1 MCRTYH
7 RPYTY
12 PNRIGNVHILCWTS
26 HRTAS
31 PVPARSW
38 GRRAAT
44 REKGEGMSEKASK
57 GRKPVRPGTPVPPA
71 GAATSP
77 AADEEKPVEEQ
88 GAVASDGAATG
99 GAFGEAAPDFN
110 DYGGKPK
117 KRHRVLKVAAIV
129 LVVWLAFTGV
139 RFFIEFGPF
148 RQQAAQLS
156 MGDAYSDNLSPD
168 KYDLQTPQRDLE
180 PDHEFDFELDDGVDL
195 GLENIGDEATG
206 DYQIADATGSARVF
220 ADGALTEEIPIQVT
234 QVNDDGKNELQVEP
248 TFVTC
253 RDKSKDLDDVD
264 GDDVFHKDTLKG
276 AWGRWYGFGG
286 YYLVRYIGSD
296 GKKLEKPQ
304 VTYFTVQD
312 DVNAPENQFAAPQ
325 NLQFAVQDDGGLGI
339 SWDKVDGAKKYKVYM
354 KTVDPTVSDPS
365 QGVELSL
372 LATTTDTKINT
383 LDYDPE
389 SKDSQQRAA
398 DDAAKWGDA
407 GASNYHQNY
416 QFDDLV
422 IGDDEDAVYYNRE
435 KAKQGAQ
442 GLEVAY
448 APTKDKVKATSITVV
463 AVGDGSDDQ
472 QSPFQFKSINNLLS
486 QIPVKD
492 AINVNSDWAQQ
503 APDSRADPKAYLAHR
518 LITYVTMADG
528 TAASIVNDID
538 VSKMTSTDSSMIEGA
553 DESDPSTWSK
563 RSYTRLEIPYK
574 VRNTLITST
583 FTLDG
588 TDWPGGADEI
598 EKAADEQLT
607 AMAKAN
613 PAVGSPQRANFD
625 NDVDWAAIQKSA
637 KAVSEPADVPY
648 PVSGS
653 SDYVKFVA
661 SNIMAGNM
669 YLDITKYAT
678 QAGAPDITDVV
689 EEACA
694 QNPMTMVW
702 PGGMSVNERT
712 EGDKVTVA
720 LYINGLNAEGED
732 NDIPALNKKREETYK
747 VIKQI
752 VADAVQ
758 DGMSD
763 ADKVKALDAA
773 LSNRL
778 FYDWDSYYLNSG
790 QGDKADV
797 DPMDVWKHRGYAAY
811 ELLDD
816 NRVVC
821 SGYAAIFKA
830 CADEAGVKSLYV
842 TGTVPPRPGSN
853 NNGHAW
859 NLVNVD
865 GTWKVVDVTWD
876 DTDRGD
882 NQSDGQYLMLDQKDP
897 KLDGRVYDKDALL
910 DSVVEDYVDPSR
922 LAA

>member
-1 MCRTYH
+1 
-7 RPYTY
+7 
-12 PNRIGNVHILCWTS
+12 
-26 HRTAS
+26 
-31 PVPARSW
+31 
-38 GRRAAT
+38 
-44 REKGEGMSEKASK
+44 
-57 GRKPVRPGTPVPPA
+57 
-71 GAATSP
+71 
-77 AADEEKPVEEQ
+77 
-88 GAVASDGAATG
+88 
-99 GAFGEAAPDFN
+99 
-110 DYGGKPK
+110 
-117 KRHRVLKVAAIV
+117 
-129 LVVWLAFTGV
+129 
-139 RFFIEFGPF
+139 
-148 RQQAAQLS
+148 
-156 MGDAYSDNLSPD
+156 
-168 KYDLQTPQRDLE
+168 
-180 PDHEFDFELDDGVDL
+180 
-195 GLENIGDEATG
+195 
-206 DYQIADATGSARVF
+206 
-220 ADGALTEEIPIQVT
+220 
-234 QVNDDGKNELQVEP
+234 
-248 TFVTC
+248 
-253 RDKSKDLDDVD
+253 
-264 GDDVFHKDTLKG
+264 
-276 AWGRWYGFGG
+276 
-286 YYLVRYIGSD
+286 
-296 GKKLEKPQ
+296 
-304 VTYFTVQD
+304 
-312 DVNAPENQFAAPQ
+312 
-325 NLQFAVQDDGGLGI
+325 
-339 SWDKVDGAKKYKVYM
+339 
-354 KTVDPTVSDPS
+354 
-365 QGVELSL
+365 
-372 LATTTDTKINT
+372 
-383 LDYDPE
+383 
-389 SKDSQQRAA
+389 
-398 DDAAKWGDA
+398 
-407 GASNYHQNY
+407 
-416 QFDDLV
+416 
-422 IGDDEDAVYYNRE
+422 
-435 KAKQGAQ
+435 
-442 GLEVAY
+442 
-448 APTKDKVKATSITVV
+448 
-463 AVGDGSDDQ
+463 
-472 QSPFQFKSINNLLS
+472 
-486 QIPVKD
+486 
-492 AINVNSDWAQQ
+492 
-503 APDSRADPKAYLAHR
+503 
-518 LITYVTMADG
+518 
-528 TAASIVNDID
+528 
-538 VSKMTSTDSSMIEGA
+538 
-553 DESDPSTWSK
+553 
-563 RSYTRLEIPYK
+563 
-574 VRNTLITST
+574 
-583 FTLDG
+583 
-588 TDWPGGADEI
+588 
-598 EKAADEQLT
+598 
-607 AMAKAN
+607 MAKAN

-625 NDVDWAAIQKSA
+625 NDVDWAAIQKST

-842 TGTVPPRPGSN
+842 TGTVPPQPGSN

-876 DTDRGD
+876 DTDQGD